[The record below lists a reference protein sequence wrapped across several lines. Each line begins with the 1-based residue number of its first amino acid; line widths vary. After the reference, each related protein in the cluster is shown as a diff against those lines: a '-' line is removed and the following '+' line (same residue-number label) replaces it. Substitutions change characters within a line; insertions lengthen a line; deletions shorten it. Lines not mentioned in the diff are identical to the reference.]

1 MKKTYVNFVCEYLGG
16 IPVGTPIYTGQ
27 VAEIIAAEYKLQ
39 KKEASAAAAVT
50 VKRILDGGMMPE
62 LRCYQKGIY
71 YRTAVTPFGETG
83 INKERLIADKYL
95 LPDIGYETG
104 LTVLHR
110 MGLTSQMPRER
121 VLATNV
127 AKDCMRTDKKLG
139 VVIRPPKATV
149 TAGNKDYL
157 QILDALD
164 LLEKAPVDEDH
175 PYEVVAGYI
184 QKKGLNYQILLA
196 LADQYYNHST
206 VLRLAHTAN
215 MGGTAI

>member
-1 MKKTYVNFVCEYLGG
+1 MKQTYANFVCEHLGG

-27 VAEIIAAEYKLQ
+27 VAGMIAAEYKLQ

-110 MGLTSQMPRER
+110 LGLTSQMPRER

-164 LLEKAPVDEDH
+164 LLEKAPVDEEH
-175 PYEVVAGYI
+175 PYEVVADYI
-184 QKKGLNYQILLA
+184 QKKGLHYQILLA
-196 LADQYYNHST
+196 LADQYYNHNT

>member
-1 MKKTYVNFVCEYLGG
+1 MKQTYTNFICEQLAG

-27 VAEIIAAEYKLQ
+27 IAGMIAAEYKLQ

-110 MGLTSQMPRER
+110 LGLTSQMPRER

-164 LLEKAPVDEDH
+164 LLEKAPVDEEH

-184 QKKGLNYQILLA
+184 QKKGLHYQILLA
-196 LADQYYNHST
+196 LADQYYNHNT

>member
-1 MKKTYVNFVCEYLGG
+1 MKQTYANFVCEQLGG

-27 VAEIIAAEYKLQ
+27 VAGMIATEYKLQ

-110 MGLTSQMPRER
+110 LGLTSQMPRER

-127 AKDCMRTDKKLG
+127 AKDCMRKDKKLG
-139 VVIRPPKATV
+139 VVIRPPKITV

-164 LLEKAPVDEDH
+164 LLEKAPVDEEH

-184 QKKGLNYQILLA
+184 QRKGLRYQILLA
-196 LADQYYNHST
+196 YADRYYSRNT
-206 VLRLAHTAN
+206 VLCLGHTAN